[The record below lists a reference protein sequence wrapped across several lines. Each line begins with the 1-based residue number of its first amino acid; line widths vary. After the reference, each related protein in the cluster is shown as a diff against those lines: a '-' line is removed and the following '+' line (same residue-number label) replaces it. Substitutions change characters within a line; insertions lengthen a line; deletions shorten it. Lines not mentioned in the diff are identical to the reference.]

1 MDTAK
6 GYGETRRDFTFDA
19 KRNLLGVRI
28 LVPWLTAEDYRQQR
42 KRTRIGDR
50 DPELREV
57 RRCDTGGR
65 PRRGRPSGKL
75 ALPQKRMGNKSRKS
89 RRRRRIFFQRGR
101 RRAGMSLSLHIGE

>member
-65 PRRGRPSGKL
+65 PRCGGPAGNL
-75 ALPQKRMGNKSRKS
+75 ALPQKGLENKTRKRRRGRGICFNRRTRRDGS
-89 RRRRRIFFQRGR
+89 RRIQQ
-101 RRAGMSLSLHIGE
+101 